1 MLPALVDLVVFDKDG
16 TLIDFHAMW
25 GDWIRELARRLTVAA
40 GHDMGESFFRAVGF
54 DGVTNRVELSGLL
67 AIGTMD
73 ELRACAAAA
82 LESAGLAAGEALTAI
97 DAAWYIPDP
106 VALARPLADLSA
118 LFEACR
124 ARGLRIAIATTDDR
138 APTEAML
145 AGLGLAHL
153 VDALACG
160 DDGHPIKP
168 APEAVLKLCAHFDIA
183 PAHIAMVGDTT
194 ADLRMARAAGAG
206 LAIGVLS
213 GVGTREALA
222 PLADLLLSS
231 VGDLMPILERV

>member
-1 MLPALVDLVVFDKDG
+1 MTSASRV
-16 TLIDFHAMW
+16 
-25 GDWIRELARRLTVAA
+25 
-40 GHDMGESFFRAVGF
+40 FRAVGF
-54 DGVTNRVELSGLL
+54 DGVTNRVELSGEL

-73 ELRACAAAA
+73 SLRACAAEV
-82 LESAGLAAGEALTAI
+82 LESAALAAGDALTAI

-106 VALARPLADLSA
+106 VALARPLADLRA

-138 APTEAML
+138 APTKATL

-168 APEAVLKLCAHFDIA
+168 APDAILMLCDTLGIA
-183 PAHIAMVGDTT
+183 PAEAAMVGDTL
-194 ADLRMARAAGAG
+194 ADMQMGRAAGAG
-206 LAIGVLS
+206 LVVGVLS
-213 GVGTREALA
+213 GIGTPAVLE
-222 PLADLLLSS
+222 PHADVLLQS
-231 VGDLMPILERV
+231 VGELMHALQ